1 MNTTRYLLLALPGKQ
16 KIEDLEILDLKYKW
30 IQNLDYAVVLTW
42 FWTETLLTFT
52 IMQQDNVLKLD

>member
-42 FWTETLLTFT
+42 FWTETLIT

>member
-30 IQNLDYAVVLTW
+30 IQNLDYAVVPTW
-42 FWTETLLTFT
+42 FWTETLLT
-52 IMQQDNVLKLD
+52 IMQQDNVLKLN